1 MTPKDAPRPDRIS
14 SVLKQWSHY
23 AFMSTLHVPHV
34 LFSCSSCLTF
44 SFNNASLI
52 GRLDRAGGGT
62 TALLLELE
70 SAMVADVSRSCP
82 ANK

>member
-1 MTPKDAPRPDRIS
+1 MTPKDAPRPDRIR
-14 SVLKQWSHY
+14 SVLKQWSH
-23 AFMSTLHVPHV
+23 
-34 LFSCSSCLTF
+34 F

-70 SAMVADVSRSCP
+70 SAMVADMSRSCP
-82 ANK
+82 KYMWR